1 MHQRGVANR
10 QRNRP
15 LADAAGL
22 DWQDDKEQPLKRL
35 QPQGGTD
42 ADADHHADDF
52 AAQHREENPQKALN
66 QRGAVH
72 AHNAA
77 DDNAADIKVKNVG
90 RLIEFGGRLHH
101 HLRQQAVMHQR
112 RRDEGRAD
120 GRRAELA
127 EYRQAFT
134 EFAAGKAEKGQRRH
148 HHDDIAR
155 QLAAQAVQ
163 RDQAA
168 GQQKER
174 QRDNTD
180 FPVIEDMPPALL
192 KRGFRRINRVDGCR
206 ECIVCG
212 AHN

>member
-1 MHQRGVANR
+1 
-10 QRNRP
+10 
-15 LADAAGL
+15 
-22 DWQDDKEQPLKRL
+22 
-35 QPQGGTD
+35 
-42 ADADHHADDF
+42 
-52 AAQHREENPQKALN
+52 
-66 QRGAVH
+66 
-72 AHNAA
+72 
-77 DDNAADIKVKNVG
+77 
-90 RLIEFGGRLHH
+90 
-101 HLRQQAVMHQR
+101 MHQR

-127 EYRQAFT
+127 EYRQPFT
-134 EFAAGKAEKGQRRH
+134 EFAAGKTEKGQRRY